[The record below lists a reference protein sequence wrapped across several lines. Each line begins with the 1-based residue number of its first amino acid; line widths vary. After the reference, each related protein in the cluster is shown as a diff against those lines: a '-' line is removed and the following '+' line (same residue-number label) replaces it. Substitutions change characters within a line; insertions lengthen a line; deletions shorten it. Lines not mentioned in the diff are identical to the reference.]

1 MSESSKDKGT
11 QSSDTSKISE
21 AGLSRVDDTHK
32 KAEDITSEAKRR
44 VKTSQDPINIDTQAQ
59 TQQQQKEYEKL
70 WEHADDVESPSKSPS
85 GNAEDQLPNKS
96 LGTPPPEVEAS
107 KFEAPTIND
116 KVKEFTKLIKDFNQA
131 TLVTTDSNNGQLKSR
146 IMYVYDR
153 IEEIQ
158 FYLLSK
164 HDSDLISDINA
175 DPKVNLTFQ
184 QSERASA
191 NWCSISA
198 VATVVTDH
206 NIIEKLWNNSVRN
219 WLKDLGDK
227 RKDASKT
234 DPRIVAILIE
244 PKAIDYFLDNQ
255 SAFEKIKYAM
265 YSQKPAKYGREA
277 TYHLTSDEIDCYAK
291 VHSHLK

>member
-1 MSESSKDKGT
+1 MSVTPKNT
-11 QSSDTSKISE
+11 
-21 AGLSRVDDTHK
+21 
-32 KAEDITSEAKRR
+32 EDLIIEAKRR
-44 VKTSQDPINIDTQAQ
+44 DKTSQESIKADAQTQ
-59 TQQQQKEYEKL
+59 TQQQQNEAGEKVK
-70 WEHADDVESPSKSPS
+70 HTDDAESPSKSPS
-85 GNAEDQLPNKS
+85 ENSQDQLQKNS
-96 LGTPPPEVEAS
+96 LGTPPPEVEPS
-107 KFEAPTIND
+107 KFEAPTVND
-116 KVKEFTKLIKDFNQA
+116 KVKGFIKLVKDFNQV

-164 HDSDLISDINA
+164 YESDIISDINA
-175 DPKVNLTFQ
+175 NHKVNLTFQ
-184 QSERASA
+184 QGERTST

-198 VATVVTDH
+198 IATVVTDH
-206 NIIEKLWNNSVRN
+206 IVIENLWNSSVRN

-234 DPRIVAILIE
+234 DPRIVAILVE

-277 TYHLTSDEIDCYAK
+277 TYHLTSDEIESYAK